1 MSTQSD
7 QISDALTALQSALAD
22 AENAGPYSP
31 DLEAALDDTTAL
43 LQTVQNNL
51 LTQSEQALLDA
62 LNANN
67 TQLQKLNDDIDK
79 YIISLGQTAATIKT
93 VSNAIGIAV
102 NVISAVVS
110 AGVI

>member
-7 QISDALTALQSALAD
+7 QLNDALAALQSALAD
-22 AENAGPYSP
+22 AENAGPYNQ
-31 DLEAALDDTTAL
+31 DLDEILDDITGL
-43 LQTVQNNL
+43 LQSVQNDL

-67 TQLQKLNDDIDK
+67 VQLQKLNDDIDA
-79 YIISLGQTAATIKT
+79 YITSLGQTAATIKK
-93 VSNAIGIAV
+93 VSNAICTAV

-110 AGVI
+110 AGII

>member
-7 QISDALTALQSALAD
+7 QINDALTALQSALAD
-22 AENAGPYSP
+22 AANAGPYSP
-31 DLEAALDDTTAL
+31 DLEGTLDDITGL
-43 LQTVQNNL
+43 LQTMQNNL

-67 TQLQKLNDDIDK
+67 AQLQKLNADIET
-79 YIISLGQTAATIKT
+79 YITSLGQTAATIKN

-102 NVISAVVS
+102 NVIGAVVS
-110 AGVI
+110 AGII